1 TGGKAKNSPNKASA
15 TYGTGYCNAQCPHD
29 IKFINSEADAKNWVP
44 RTSGQNSG
52 SGQHGSCCEET
63 DIWESNSTSQ
73 ASTSRP
79 KTVTG
84 QYRCLSPTE
93 CGDDATGNRSDG
105 VCDKDGCD
113 FNTYRL
119 NDHTFYGPGFNFNVD
134 SPKLVTVVTQFI
146 TIDGN
151 LVKIKRFHVQ
161 NSKGIDNS
169 AFNWSGIDAT
179 VQPSQD
185 CVWRRQRPL
194 EEERVKGHGRRGK
207 EGCGVDHEFVGGLH
221 RQLLVIGLDVA
232 DQQEPIS
239 PVYKTHTGSPSLPR
253 VQELVTS

>member
-93 CGDDATGNRSDG
+93 CGDDAIGNRSDG

-169 AFNWSGIDAT
+169 AFNWPLCNQAKTVFGDA
-179 VQPSQD
+179 
-185 CVWRRQRPL
+185 
-194 EEERVKGHGRRGK
+194 KGHLKRRELKAMGDAVK
-207 EGCGVDHEFVGGLH
+207 KGVVSTMSLW
-221 RQLLVIGLDVA
+221 V
-232 DQQEPIS
+232 
-239 PVYKTHTGSPSLPR
+239 VYTANCL
-253 VQELVTS
+253 